1 VGTGQ
6 STQAPAPAHANPE
19 RMFFTSYQVLVVT
32 RHHHPAGFAQ
42 QALQD
47 KFAMDPLSG

>member
-1 VGTGQ
+1 MGTGQ
-6 STQAPAPAHANPE
+6 STQAPAHANPE

-47 KFAMDPLSG
+47 KFAMDSLSG